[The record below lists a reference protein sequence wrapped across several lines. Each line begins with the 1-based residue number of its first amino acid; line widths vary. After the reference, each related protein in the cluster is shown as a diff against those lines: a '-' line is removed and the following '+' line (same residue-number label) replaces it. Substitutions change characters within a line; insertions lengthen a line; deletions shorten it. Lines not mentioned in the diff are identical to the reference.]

1 MKKWISA
8 LVLMIWMAGCMKSAA
23 FLPGEGE
30 SADCFLCGMNEESL
44 MSLYRGRDSLGILC
58 TDRFSVM
65 DVYAGKKKWWER
77 LGAARGNDMRDAAAG
92 GNSMRMTV
100 RGERQGYIAIAG
112 NHDRGISEISIEL
125 GEDDVLDLDALRG
138 KLCDACMEKFERILE
153 ENGKE
158 TPDVFL
164 VDLKTAEIY
173 SLSGSRRFY
182 VRDYYV
188 IVEATADKIEAVVA
202 YAPE

>member
-1 MKKWISA
+1 MKNA
-8 LVLMIWMAGCMKSAA
+8 T
-23 FLPGEGE
+23 FLPGEGK

-44 MSLYRGRDSLGILC
+44 MPLYRGRNSLGILC

-65 DVYAGKKKWWER
+65 DVYAEKKKWWEWMGET
-77 LGAARGNDMRDAAAG
+77 GANNMRKAASG
-92 GNSMRMTV
+92 GNSMRMTI
-100 RGERQGYIAIAG
+100 RGERRGTIAIGG
-112 NHDRGISEISIEL
+112 NHDRGISEISVEL
-125 GEDDVLDLDALRG
+125 GEDGVLDLDALRG
-138 KLCDACMEKFERILE
+138 KLCDACMEKFERIQE

-158 TPDVFL
+158 TADVFL

-173 SLSGSRRFY
+173 SLSGNRRFY

-188 IVEATADKIEAVVA
+188 IVEASAEKVEAVVA